1 MIPKSLSMDA
11 CVCFEKVKRRK
22 RNAESFYFFGMSLF
36 CFMYPFS
43 WWFWES
49 MNLFLIKKTYR
60 LRNVDGYQNM
70 SRKQLENI
78 FTTPSAPIST
88 SNPVSRPRP
97 RSRSRTEIRTPLT
110 PRSTPRQTPKPLL
123 IDADGLE
130 KMKMTKTRPV
140 PQNKWHQW
148 YNCLIN
154 HFVESMNYS

>member
-1 MIPKSLSMDA
+1 
-11 CVCFEKVKRRK
+11 
-22 RNAESFYFFGMSLF
+22 
-36 CFMYPFS
+36 
-43 WWFWES
+43 

-78 FTTPSAPIST
+78 LTTPSASISI

-123 IDADGLE
+123 IDADELE

-140 PQNKWHQW
+140 PQNNWHQW

-154 HFVESMNYS
+154 YFVESTNHSQSNTSKTL